1 LEPAAKKDNS
11 DDKDPLAILLTNIQ
25 QISKLKNRCTDLL
38 QAFHDDACTVLHE
51 EDTSNNKQDHLDCYW
66 ILLAT
71 HYIER
76 MVQYL
81 EKQEEDCVAV
91 LLAAMSHAL
100 AMTLYSDK
108 SKLEKCAGKS
118 GAVRSAL
125 GRAIMSVT
133 IGSTSALQ
141 HLGKDVTDDD
151 LKSAS
156 LIRRAAWSALTA
168 LEIVVNHSLPKT
180 NASSSS
186 SDGWNHAQYWLWQD
200 AADLDI
206 ENQQD
211 LLEVCQAASHLLEIS
226 KEEHAC
232 LEALVGKT
240 EDAQAPPTP
249 SKRRRAARKDNDVP
263 SSAISA
269 HFKSLMENQ
278 GSIMIDGRVSVR
290 RWASMTFVWF
300 CQGQQRLLDLVD
312 NLLTNTEYWDSVLD
326 CPAVIGLKEAPPPKK
341 SLASRKKGS
350 KRSAAAAAEP
360 VQASPPVHIPGNVS
374 TVALASCLIAIVSE
388 TGTTC
393 GIRAPTGGMDTYA
406 AHVLGLDGNTG
417 KGRGRAAAAAASVAE
432 SLPAWKR
439 PDVRNLASVVI
450 YKLVQAHTSC
460 LRKNCTSP
468 EVFGCV
474 LVNDD
479 SSTGFAASV
488 PMGATRPLFA
498 RFYPTVYK
506 SVKSL
511 CSAAANSGDDST
523 NTSDSTKRLLGIASA
538 FILASGEQ
546 IRNIVDAKLYGVA
559 IGQLSDCLR
568 SIISDDDRSNGP
580 RAIAFDPDEDE
591 EARHSRL
598 IEKYNLVDPLPTPNL
613 LSTKPTRKR
622 KKKKLDDTQESSV
635 CTFGGMFPQDT
646 TTAGQQQNMS
656 DEELL
661 SFLIRAVQSSS
672 DESPPSAMFTELI
685 EIVRCCYDLKEP
697 SSEDTTEDFDVGSKR
712 KGRKRSAPSKASQGK
727 RKRKKVSTEAGEV
740 SQGDE
745 SAGKRTPK

>member
-1 LEPAAKKDNS
+1 
-11 DDKDPLAILLTNIQ
+11 
-25 QISKLKNRCTDLL
+25 
-38 QAFHDDACTVLHE
+38 
-51 EDTSNNKQDHLDCYW
+51 
-66 ILLAT
+66 
-71 HYIER
+71 
-76 MVQYL
+76 MVQHL
-81 EKQEEDCVAV
+81 EKQKEDCVTI
-91 LLAAMSHAL
+91 LLAAMSHVL

-118 GAVRSAL
+118 GVVRSAL

-133 IGSTSALQ
+133 ISSTSALQ
-141 HLGKDVTDDD
+141 HLGNVTDDD
-151 LKSAS
+151 LESGS

-168 LEIVVNHSLPKT
+168 LEIVVNHSVPKT
-180 NASSSS
+180 TASN

-206 ENQQD
+206 ENEED
-211 LLEVCQAASHLLEIS
+211 LLGVCQAASNLLEIS
-226 KEEHAC
+226 NEEHAC
-232 LEALVGKT
+232 LEALVVGT

-249 SKRRRAARKDNDVP
+249 SKRGRAGRKDNDVP
-263 SSAISA
+263 SNAILA
-269 HFKSLMENQ
+269 HFKWLMENQ
-278 GSIMIDGRVSVR
+278 GSIMIHGRVSVR
-290 RWASMTFVWF
+290 RLASMPFVWF
-300 CQGQQRLLDLVD
+300 CQGQQGLLDLVD
-312 NLLTNTEYWDSVLD
+312 NLLTNTEYWNSVLD

-341 SLASRKKGS
+341 PLASRKKGS
-350 KRSAAAAAEP
+350 KLSAAAAAEP
-360 VQASPPVHIPGNVS
+360 VQASPPVHIPRNVS
-374 TVALASCLIAIVSE
+374 TVALASRLIAILSE

-393 GIRAPTGGMDTYA
+393 GIRAPTGGRDTYA

-417 KGRGRAAAAAASVAE
+417 KGLCRAAAAQVAE

-450 YKLVQAHTSC
+450 YKLGQAHTCC
-460 LRKNCTSP
+460 LQKYCTSP
-468 EVFGCV
+468 EAFGCV

-488 PMGATRPLFA
+488 PMGATRPLSA
-498 RFYPTVYK
+498 PFYPTVYK

-511 CSAAANSGDDST
+511 CSAAANSGDDLT

-568 SIISDDDRSNGP
+568 SIISDDDRSNGQ
-580 RAIAFDPDEDE
+580 RALAFDADEDE
-591 EARHSRL
+591 ETRHSRL
-598 IEKYNLVDPLPTPNL
+598 IEKYNLVEPLPTPIV
-613 LSTKPTRKR
+613 LSTKLTQKR
-622 KKKKLDDTQESSV
+622 KKKKSDSTQESSI
-635 CTFGGMFPQDT
+635 CTFGGMFPQDS

-656 DEELL
+656 DKELL

-672 DESPPSAMFTELI
+672 DESPPSAMLTELI
-685 EIVRCCYDLKEP
+685 EIICCCYDLKEP
-697 SSEDTTEDFDVGSKR
+697 SSEVTAEDFDVGSTC
-712 KGRKRSAPSKASQGK
+712 KGRKCSAPSLTASQGK

-740 SQGDE
+740 SQGDA